1 MAACTHGMNNKK
13 FRATEATT
21 LFCSCSCS
29 YSLDPLFFVSPTELL
44 HYIAWHCADC
54 TVTSLVETRL
64 KLEAEQRKPD
74 CAQVKPR
81 PACNAIDITSGVH
94 SSLLPQPSRAP
105 APANIFIL
113 EQPPCLAPV
122 PIHDTV
128 PTVACDLRPALRCA
142 ASLPLS
148 PELPCIP
155 LYIDGRISRIAH
167 LTYLGPLGLCTA
179 PIQQKPARNKKKSLE
194 TLAP

>member
-1 MAACTHGMNNKK
+1 MNNKK
-13 FRATEATT
+13 FKPAEAAT
-21 LFCSCSCS
+21 LSCSCSCSCSCS
-29 YSLDPLFFVSPTELL
+29 YSALPLFFVLFYRAL
-44 HYIAWHCADC
+44 HHTAWHCADC

-64 KLEAEQRKPD
+64 KLEAEQRKPN

-122 PIHDTV
+122 PIHDTE
-128 PTVACDLRPALRCA
+128 PTVACDLLCA
-142 ASLPLS
+142 ALPPSPYPLS
-148 PELPCIP
+148 CPAYHCTLTAASAA
-155 LYIDGRISRIAH
+155 SRI
-167 LTYLGPLGLCTA
+167 
-179 PIQQKPARNKKKSLE
+179 
-194 TLAP
+194 